1 MGIYRKIKINLL
13 FTIII
18 SFLLILIPLTSCSTR
33 SIKENLTADSVSHA
47 YKDTSYKCWIHNINE
62 EKKDVYKY
70 ISELKVYNPD
80 NENDYIFVYFF
91 VDEEKAESYEKEYSN
106 GGFFLWLFSL
116 IYGDASIV
124 NYDRYDYI
132 VVESRKSKSTPSRE
146 NMIHILEDYIY
157 Q

>member
-1 MGIYRKIKINLL
+1 MGIYGKIKINLL
-13 FTIII
+13 IAIVI
-18 SFLLILIPLTSCSTR
+18 SFLLVLIPLTSCSTR
-33 SIKENLTADSVSHA
+33 AIKENLTADSVSTA
-47 YKDTSYKCWIHNINE
+47 YKDTSYKYWIHNINE
-62 EKKDVYKY
+62 ESGDVYKY

-80 NENDYIFVYFF
+80 NENDYIFIYFF
-91 VDEEKAESYEKEYSN
+91 EDEEKAESYEKEYSQ
-106 GGFFLWLFSL
+106 GGFFLWFFSL

>member
-1 MGIYRKIKINLL
+1 MIIY
-13 FTIII
+13 
-18 SFLLILIPLTSCSTR
+18 FL
-33 SIKENLTADSVSHA
+33 
-47 YKDTSYKCWIHNINE
+47 
-62 EKKDVYKY
+62 
-70 ISELKVYNPD
+70 
-80 NENDYIFVYFF
+80 FF
-91 VDEEKAESYEKEYSN
+91 VDEEKAESYEKEHSN

>member
-1 MGIYRKIKINLL
+1 MGIKNKIIIKLL

-70 ISELKVYNPD
+70 ISELQVYNPD
-80 NENDYIFVYFF
+80 NEHDYIFVYFF
-91 VDEEKAESYEKEYSN
+91 EDEEKAESYEKEHSQ
-106 GGFFLWLFSL
+106 GGFFLWFFSL
-116 IYGDASIV
+116 IYGDASVV

-146 NMIHILEDYIY
+146 NMIHILEDYIF